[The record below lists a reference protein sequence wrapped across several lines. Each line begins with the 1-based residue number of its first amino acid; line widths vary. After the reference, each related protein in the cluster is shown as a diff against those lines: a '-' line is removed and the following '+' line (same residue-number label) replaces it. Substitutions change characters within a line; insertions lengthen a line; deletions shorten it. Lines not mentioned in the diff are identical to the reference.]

1 MLRISKK
8 KENDKITFTLD
19 GNLDTSTSPD
29 LEKELKDSLDGV
41 KELIFDLE
49 TLKYISSSGLRLIL
63 SAQKK
68 MLNQGEMRIIN
79 VCEEVKD
86 IFEIT
91 GFSDIMNIE

>member
-68 MLNQGEMRIIN
+68 MLNQMRIIN